1 MSSAVTLFHERHAHY
16 VSEGL
21 SGRSVYEALAS
32 DPLLPLNF
40 STGEAAAIAN
50 LKPDAMAKRRYRGM
64 APTFVA
70 ISERKVDYPRADFC
84 RWLASLF
91 VDRSAA

>member
-1 MSSAVTLFHERHAHY
+1 MKKVVALFNERHAFH
-16 VSEGL
+16 VSQGL
-21 SGRSVYEALAS
+21 SGRAVYEALAADS
-32 DPLLPLNF
+32 NLPLSF
-40 STGEAAAIAN
+40 TTGEAAAIAN

-64 APTFVA
+64 APTFIA
-70 ISERKVDYPRADFC
+70 MSERKIDYPRPDFC